1 MKHLLLSVLF
11 VLSVLSTDAAKPPV
25 VSSSKPK
32 VVFISGKPSHGPMSH
47 EHRAGNMILAK
58 RLNASG
64 LANAVVLPDIGYPK
78 DASVLKDADTI
89 VIFCTGHGGHVLN
102 PKLKEFDALMKKGIG
117 VVMIHWTTE
126 AVKGDPGDK
135 FLQWMG
141 GFCDL
146 DWSVNPHWTANFKP
160 QKHEIWNGVKP
171 FKVNDEWYYHMRFVK
186 DRTGLTPILTDL
198 PGPET
203 LKRPNGPRSGNVH
216 VRRSVANGESQHVAW
231 AYQRQDMK
239 GRGFGFTGG
248 HVHMNWQNDSYR
260 KIVLNAILWTA
271 GIKVPKNGVE
281 SATPSDEEMR
291 SNLDPKGKRKPRPKP
306 KPKPAAKNE
315 PPPSFDQLRKAAI
328 KRLDSRRSLNLLTK
342 SLNSTKDPKTQA
354 ALMQGMVAGLAGQR
368 NVPAPAGWGQAM
380 ASLSRSSDA
389 DVVKLSLR
397 LGQIFGVKAATQ
409 QAIATVKNTKAST
422 DARRSALQSLVTQR
436 SPEVKGLLPSLLNDK
451 VLRVNAIR
459 AYGAIEDKNAP
470 KLILSRYASLDFQ
483 AKRATVETL
492 ASRKNYAQ
500 QLLGA
505 IKNKTVPKQD
515 IPTYLA
521 RNLSQLL
528 GKSFDNAFG
537 KVGALSQDKAKTI
550 ARYRKLLNDQHMAKG
565 DPHKGRQVFELVCA
579 SCHTIYG
586 KGAHIGPDLTGS
598 NRGNIDYILLNMIDP
613 SADVPDAYKSITVNT
628 KDGQV
633 LVGTLAAEDGQRV
646 VLNTVGQKL
655 TVLKSDIKSRTVSKL
670 SMMPEGLLPALPD
683 SQVVDLVKYLQTTK
697 QVALP

>member
-1 MKHLLLSVLF
+1 MKKLFLSVLF
-11 VLSVLSTDAAKPPV
+11 ALSVLSTEAA
-25 VSSSKPK
+25 SKPK

-64 LANAVVLPDIGYPK
+64 LVEATVLPDVGYPK
-78 DASVLKDADTI
+78 DSSVLQDAATI
-89 VIFCTGHGGHVLN
+89 VIYCTGHGGHVLN

-117 VVMIHWTTE
+117 VVMIHWATE
-126 AVKGDPGDK
+126 AVKGEPGDK
-135 FLQWMG
+135 FLKWMG

-146 DWSVNPHWTANFKP
+146 DWSVNPHWTPNFKP
-160 QKHEIWNGVKP
+160 RKHEIWNGVKP

-186 DRTGLTPILTDL
+186 NRTGLTPILTDL

-203 LKRPNGPRSGNVH
+203 LKRPNGPRSGNIH
-216 VRRSVANGESQHVAW
+216 VRKAVANGESQHVAW
-231 AYQRQDMK
+231 AYERPTMK

-248 HVHMNWQNDSYR
+248 HVHKNWQHDMHR
-260 KIVLNAILWTA
+260 KIMLNAILWTA
-271 GIKVPKNGVE
+271 GLRVPKNGVE
-281 SATPSDEEMR
+281 SVTPSAEEMR
-291 SNLDPKGKRKPRPKP
+291 SNLDPKGKRKPRPK
-306 KPKPAAKNE
+306 KAKYTPPP

-328 KRLDSRRSLNLLTK
+328 KRLDSRKSLNLLTK
-342 SLNSTKDPKTQA
+342 ALNSTKDPKTQA
-354 ALMQGMVAGLAGQR
+354 VLMQGMVAGLAGQR
-368 NVPAPAGWGQAM
+368 NVPAPAGWGEAM
-380 ASLSRSSDA
+380 ASLSKSGNA
-389 DVVKLSLR
+389 EVVRLSLR

-409 QAIATVKNTKAST
+409 QAIATVRNTKAAA
-422 DARRSALQSLVTQR
+422 DARRSAFQSLVTQR
-436 SPEVKGLLPSLLNDK
+436 SPEVKGLLPSLLNDRTLQ
-451 VLRVNAIR
+451 VDAIR
-459 AYGAIEDKNAP
+459 AYGAIEDEKAP
-470 KLILSRYASLDFQ
+470 KLILARYASLDFQ

-492 ASRKNYAQ
+492 ASRKNYAT

-505 IKNKTVPKQD
+505 IKDKTVPKQD

-528 GKSFDNAFG
+528 GRSFDRVFG
-537 KVGALSQDKAKTI
+537 KVGALSQDKAQTI

-565 DPHKGRQVFELVCA
+565 DAHRGRQVFELVCA
-579 SCHTIYG
+579 SCHQIYG
-586 KGAHIGPDLTGS
+586 QGGQIGPDLTGS

-613 SADVPDAYKSITVNT
+613 SADVPDAYKQITINT

-655 TVLKSDIKSRTVSKL
+655 TVLKSDIKTRTVSKL
-670 SMMPEGLLPALPD
+670 SMMPEGLLPALSD
-683 SQVVDLVKYLQTTK
+683 SQVIDLVKYLQTTK